1 MSFSLLPRPP
11 TQIALSIS
19 DANAF
24 VSDSIRDADADD
36 SDADSNVDDFGDG
49 FLFGAS
55 STTTTTL
62 KSNLNSNLEEKKA
75 RWRRQRRN
83 GRCRRV
89 VSSPES
95 RKRSHLF
102 QQTESDSDVL
112 LPSAFHPVNPFRVG
126 VAEPV
131 RGMEGLDAAT
141 RAREALSRDQRIGV
155 ASSSSS
161 ASATATRTTGTRE
174 TDMKR
179 IISSL
184 VQVVAGISRHDN
196 AADLVTSKPPIEN
209 ADADVILQIFGWIH
223 PSQVFKYRRLNRRI
237 NQLLL
242 TDHFAVSV
250 YAARVLANDE
260 ALEWSVA
267 NRCTKVQIP
276 PAIWELSKLERLQL
290 TQASFSILPDIIK
303 LVNLKHL
310 DLTRGYYAGTTIP
323 AEIWQLSSLETLY
336 LTSCSFNGELSKD
349 VAKLVNLEVLS
360 LAGNRNLGG
369 SIPCEIGAMTQLTVL
384 DLASCN
390 FSGMIPNEI
399 GALLNLKTLDLS
411 DNMLSEEVSSE
422 ILCHLVN
429 LEELL
434 LNNNKL
440 SGVFPQEYRNLKKI
454 RSCKLQKNPDLAED
468 L

>member
-1 MSFSLLPRPP
+1 
-11 TQIALSIS
+11 
-19 DANAF
+19 
-24 VSDSIRDADADD
+24 
-36 SDADSNVDDFGDG
+36 
-49 FLFGAS
+49 
-55 STTTTTL
+55 
-62 KSNLNSNLEEKKA
+62 
-75 RWRRQRRN
+75 
-83 GRCRRV
+83 
-89 VSSPES
+89 
-95 RKRSHLF
+95 
-102 QQTESDSDVL
+102 
-112 LPSAFHPVNPFRVG
+112 
-126 VAEPV
+126 
-131 RGMEGLDAAT
+131 
-141 RAREALSRDQRIGV
+141 
-155 ASSSSS
+155 
-161 ASATATRTTGTRE
+161 
-174 TDMKR
+174 
-179 IISSL
+179 
-184 VQVVAGISRHDN
+184 
-196 AADLVTSKPPIEN
+196 PPIEN

-242 TDHFAVSV
+242 TDHFAVVNLQHLELTVTRKPAGYWAGCLMSEMEVVFYLAPPSFQSV
-250 YAARVLANDE
+250 YAARVLANEE

-276 PAIWELSKLERLQL
+276 PVIWELSKLERLQL
-290 TQASFSILPDIIK
+290 TQASFSIPTDIIK

-310 DLTRGYYAGTTIP
+310 DLTRGYYAGTIP

-336 LTSCSFNGELSKD
+336 LASCSFNGELSKD
-349 VAKLVNLEVLS
+349 VAKLVNLKVLS
-360 LAGNRNLGG
+360 LAGNRKLGG

-411 DNMLSEEVSSE
+411 DNMLSGEVPSE

-454 RSCKLQKNPDLAED
+454 RSCKLQKNPDLAYD
-468 L
+468 LNELWDFLNRSR